1 MCAGVGS
8 VGDQL
13 GREGGEV
20 YIRRDAESVG
30 GADCGVTLLSVEWV
44 NRDEPLPSC
53 GCGEEASLHCSL
65 ADEQAR
71 WWMAVD
77 SRSPGAGAGRWC
89 WWSTG

>member
-1 MCAGVGS
+1 MPGIGS
-8 VGDQL
+8 VGDQS
-13 GREGGEV
+13 GSETGEV

-53 GCGEEASLHCSL
+53 GCGEEDSLPCSL

-71 WWMAVD
+71 WWMAVH

-89 WWSTG
+89 SWWSTE